1 MTALQVAKRWNNIKM
16 TDQMTEHWNHTF
28 APEPEPHH
36 GYPDGVP
43 LSQIAAV
50 EQAAAA
56 AEQAAEQAAA
66 TEKKGAT
73 KKGATKKGPAAKKK
87 PAEASESSSL

>member
-1 MTALQVAKRWNNIKM
+1 M

-28 APEPEPHH
+28 APEPGPHH

-56 AEQAAEQAAA
+56 EEEAAEQAAA
-66 TEKKGAT
+66 TE